1 VNAIGIDVGG
11 TKCLGVLTDEA
22 GNILSWVR
30 RPTPSTADLIDTLH
44 EIVQELGDAPTVG
57 VGLPGLIT
65 PTGIMQAAPNLKDV
79 VVLSVAT
86 ELGNR
91 CGRKVHVE
99 NDATSATYAEWKIG
113 AARGVAD
120 AAFVG
125 LGTGIG
131 AGFIIGGQLQR
142 GAHGYAGE
150 IGHMVVQADGIECV
164 CGLRGCWERYASGWA
179 LGNFAG
185 GVAGEIVA
193 QRAADGDAKMIEV
206 VDIFSRWV
214 AVGLANL
221 ANIIDPEVIVIGGGV
236 IESSDVF
243 MPVVQKW
250 FSQLLYS
257 SASRTLPRLESAQLG
272 ERAGAIGAALL
283 GASM

>member
-1 VNAIGIDVGG
+1 MNAIGIDVGG
-11 TKCLGVLTDEA
+11 TKCLGVLVDSDA
-22 GNILSWVR
+22 NILAWVR
-30 RPTPSTADLIDTLH
+30 KPTPSTEGLIDTLQ
-44 EIVQELGDAPTVG
+44 EIVQELGAAPTIG
-57 VGLPGLIT
+57 IGLPGLIT
-65 PTGIMQAAPNLKDV
+65 PGGVMQAAPNLKNV
-79 VVLSVAT
+79 VELPVAT
-86 ELGNR
+86 ELEKR
-91 CGRKVHVE
+91 CGQKVHVE
-99 NDATSATYAEWKIG
+99 NDATSATYAEWKFG
-113 AARGVAD
+113 AARGATD

-131 AGFIIGGQLQR
+131 AGFVAGGCLQR

-150 IGHMVVQADGIECV
+150 IGHMVVQVDGLECV

-206 VDIFSRWV
+206 VDVFSKWV
-214 AVGLANL
+214 AIGLANL

-236 IESSDVF
+236 IESSAVF

-250 FSQLLYS
+250 FGRLLYS
-257 SASRTLPRLESAQLG
+257 AQSRTHPRLESAQLG

>member
-1 VNAIGIDVGG
+1 MNAIGIDVGG
-11 TKCLGVLTDEA
+11 TKCLGVLIDEGA
-22 GNILSWVR
+22 NILCSVR
-30 RPTPSTADLIDTLH
+30 KPTPSTEDLIDLLQ
-44 EIVQELGDAPTVG
+44 EIVEELGDASTIG

-65 PTGIMQAAPNLKDV
+65 PRGVMQAAPNLKNV
-79 VVLSVAT
+79 VQLSVAT
-86 ELGNR
+86 ELEKR

-113 AARGVAD
+113 AARDATD

-131 AGFIIGGQLQR
+131 AGFVVGGRLQR

-150 IGHMVVQADGIECV
+150 IGHMVVQVDGIECV

-185 GVAGEIVA
+185 GVDGEIVA
-193 QRAADGDAKMIEV
+193 RRAAAGDANMIEV
-206 VDIFSRWV
+206 VDVFAKWV
-214 AVGLANL
+214 ALGLANL

-236 IESSDVF
+236 VESSAVF
-243 MPVVQKW
+243 MPAVQKW
-250 FSQLLYS
+250 FAELLYS
-257 SASRTLPRLESAQLG
+257 AESRTHPRLESAQLG

-283 GASM
+283 GATI